1 MNALPFQIRVATNS
15 AHNVLLG
22 PSWEF
27 QISGARA
34 DDDTDFAGMQ
44 ARIERAL
51 KAVEAADTKVMDEA
65 MAKEVGFWPS
75 GVYHFLLPSSPRLLL
90 VDHLI

>member
-1 MNALPFQIRVATNS
+1 MNALPFQIRVATNN

-22 PSWEF
+22 PNWSF
-27 QISGARA
+27 MTSGSRA

-51 KAVEAADTKVMDEA
+51 KVVEDADTKAMDEA
-65 MAKEVGFWPS
+65 VAKEVGLWPS
-75 GVYHFLLPSSPRLLL
+75 GM
-90 VDHLI
+90 